1 MSLATEL
8 VTLLLHYIVPPPE
21 EIRRLHVA
29 LSPDMFDAAYAYY
42 ALSGYERNL
51 ISFAD
56 FIEVAP

>member
-29 LSPDMFDAAYAYY
+29 LSPDMFDAASRTMRFLDTSAT
-42 ALSGYERNL
+42 
-51 ISFAD
+51 
-56 FIEVAP
+56 